1 MVEGDMAITWKQFS
15 VVTEDMVH
23 YDDFIMHVHLEDSQ
37 CVCVYFAKFA
47 LRFLGF
53 VTPLKN

>member
-1 MVEGDMAITWKQFS
+1 MAITWKQFS